1 MPKRCIVLF
10 SGGLDSMLALRL
22 MTVQGIGV
30 TALNSVNC
38 FHGTQRIEEKKAHL
52 RATALALGADDIIF
66 PNTTDD
72 VVALTKNPRHGYGK
86 HLNACIDCRL
96 RTMRAGFEAM
106 RERGADFVVTGE
118 VTGQRPMSQR
128 KDAITLANREVAAW
142 GHAGLLLRPLCA
154 KLLEET
160 VPQKEGWVDPRYLY
174 DISGRGRDRQMALA
188 QELGIGEYPCPAGG
202 CLLTDPG
209 FSRRLAV
216 LFECNPD
223 FTGED
228 AELLKVGRHFQI
240 SRTTKI
246 VVSRNEEENYRLRD
260 LSRPDDRFYIT
271 ADRPGAIAMA
281 RGEDSAEVE
290 ALASGMAV
298 YYSKHRDEGA
308 ARVERWRIVDGVDS
322 GTEVL
327 DGCVCVDPE
336 VLRAAEAAHIPGDC
350 LKRLRMRKR
359 GKEGN
364 PS

>member
-38 FHGTQRIEEKKAHL
+38 FHGSQRIEEKKAHL

-66 PNTTDD
+66 PNTTED

-96 RTMRAGFEAM
+96 RTMRAGFDAM
-106 RERGADFVVTGE
+106 REIGADFVVTGE

-160 VPQKEGWVDPRYLY
+160 IPAKEGWIDSRYLY

-188 QELGIGEYPCPAGG
+188 QEFGIGEYPCPAGG

-223 FTGED
+223 FTGDD

-240 SRTTKI
+240 SRRTKI

-281 RGEDSAEVE
+281 RGEDSPEVE

-298 YYSKHRDEGA
+298 YYSKLREEGVA
-308 ARVERWRIVDGVDS
+308 PVERWRIVDGVDT
-322 GTEVL
+322 GMEVL
-327 DGCVCVDPE
+327 DGCARVDPD
-336 VLRAAEAAHIPGDC
+336 VLRGAEAAHIPADC
-350 LKRLRMRKR
+350 LKQLRMRKR
-359 GKEGN
+359 VK
-364 PS
+364 